1 MNQDNLSDLEN
12 LQNLKYRSSVL
23 MPDSEGIFDVVFS
36 DADHERVKN
45 LSFRLRELGYETVI
59 HSEVFW
65 DGYWENEIDVVYDIE
80 SAKRLYPYPSSS
92 N

>member
-23 MPDSEGIFDVVFS
+23 MPGRDGIFDVVFS
-36 DADHERVKN
+36 DTDRDRVKN
-45 LSFRLRELGYETVI
+45 LASRLNELGYETVV
-59 HSEVFW
+59 HSEAFW
-65 DGYWENEIDVVYDIE
+65 DGYWEHEADVLFDIE
-80 SAKRLYPYPSSS
+80 YAKRLYPSSE